1 MAGIRNHGHQPH
13 QEDGRPCPRP
23 QPALRAPRTS
33 PARLASAPPSH
44 PAWWLPGAQLQTIWP
59 ALLRA
64 VPAVPSCRARLE
76 LPDGDVTDL
85 DWVGAQA
92 GPIVIVLPGLQG
104 GLTSPYVRGLL
115 HALAAQGRRAV
126 LLNHRGCGGTPNRL
140 ARSYHSGWTADLD
153 VLVARLRPLGVPLA
167 AIGVSI
173 GGNILL
179 KWLGESGTS
188 ALVAAC
194 AVSVPCD
201 LAGSARELDRG
212 FAQAY
217 QWHLVRSLRQ
227 DIARKLAGGDL
238 GIGLDARTLAGLDTF
253 RRFDERVTA
262 PLHGF
267 AGVDDYY
274 EKASSLPWLRS
285 IAVPTLMLAA
295 RNDPFLSPSCFPS
308 PHHLS
313 SSVRMET
320 TGTGGHAGFMSGP
333 PSAPRSWLEERV
345 GDLLEEV
352 LGEVREA
359 SPAPR

>member
-1 MAGIRNHGHQPH
+1 MPQAASGDPRAMDQQRPH
-13 QEDGRPCPRP
+13 
-23 QPALRAPRTS
+23 ALGAPF
-33 PARLASAPPSH
+33 A

-59 ALLRA
+59 ALLRR
-64 VPAVPSCRARLE
+64 VPVVQARRERLE

-85 DWVGAQA
+85 DWVGAEA
-92 GPIVIVLPGLQG
+92 GPIIVVLPGLQG

-153 VLVARLRPLGVPLA
+153 FLVARLRPLGVPLA

-179 KWLGESGTS
+179 KWLGERGTP

-194 AVSVPCD
+194 AFSVPCD

-227 DIARKLAGGDL
+227 DLARKLAGGDL

-253 RRFDERVTA
+253 RRFDDRVTA

-274 EKASSLPWLRS
+274 EKASSLPWLRA
-285 IAVPTLMLAA
+285 IAVPTLMIAA
-295 RNDPFLSPSCFPS
+295 RNDPFLSASCFPS
-308 PHHLS
+308 PHQLS
-313 SSVRMET
+313 PSVRLET
-320 TGTGGHAGFMSGP
+320 TATGGHAGFMSGP
-333 PSAPRSWLEERV
+333 PSAPRSWLEERL
-345 GDLLEEV
+345 GDFLDGA
-352 LGEVREA
+352 LGGIREA
-359 SPAPR
+359 DPAPR